1 MIKRNIMTR
10 EEEYNEDGKLIR
22 TITTTTKEDV
32 DVVEEAEIEI
42 DDDLSDQIVGRVIDD
57 IRIRFSR

>member
-22 TITTTTKEDV
+22 SITTTTKEDV
-32 DVVEEAEIEI
+32 GVIEEAEIEI
-42 DDDLSDQIVGRVIDD
+42 DDDLLDQIVGQVIDD